1 MVQFLPFI
9 VLLTLHQARAKGLNL
24 EQAYEH
30 ARAKTSRVQNAQR
43 DVSLAE
49 LQYKQAWSTVA
60 PTISAR
66 SINVWRD
73 PLGGSGVQA
82 RFGEGYQHTALFNLS
97 QPLFAG
103 TSEYYF
109 LNRIGKEPELAKLR
123 KLDAENQLLFDVAT
137 QFYAI
142 MTAGADVANQ
152 QRQQQLLQDNLRF
165 LEGRARIGRARK
177 ADVLTTQSR
186 LNRVRSD
193 LITFRSRL
201 LAAKTEFA
209 AQIGWR
215 EGLPEL
221 EDTLAFDDQVFERSV
236 WLQQAE
242 NNPLLKQLET
252 QILQTR
258 AQKNEARGGF
268 FPTLDLDGNY
278 YLDRAGV
285 LSESNWDVTVTASWE
300 IFSGGDDYRELQIQN
315 INLQKLEA
323 ELTDY
328 KRQLNASV
336 GAAVAQ
342 VSSLKEELRV
352 LKTAVDSA
360 EKSYK
365 QNERDRRNGLVS
377 ELEVL
382 NSLDNLV
389 ATQSAYDR
397 KYYGARLLYIALLR
411 AVGRTL

>member
-1 MVQFLPFI
+1 
-9 VLLTLHQARAKGLNL
+9 
-24 EQAYEH
+24 
-30 ARAKTSRVQNAQR
+30 
-43 DVSLAE
+43 
-49 LQYKQAWSTVA
+49 
-60 PTISAR
+60 
-66 SINVWRD
+66 
-73 PLGGSGVQA
+73 
-82 RFGEGYQHTALFNLS
+82 
-97 QPLFAG
+97 
-103 TSEYYF
+103 
-109 LNRIGKEPELAKLR
+109 
-123 KLDAENQLLFDVAT
+123 
-137 QFYAI
+137 
-142 MTAGADVANQ
+142 
-152 QRQQQLLQDNLRF
+152 
-165 LEGRARIGRARK
+165 
-177 ADVLTTQSR
+177 
-186 LNRVRSD
+186 
-193 LITFRSRL
+193 
-201 LAAKTEFA
+201 
-209 AQIGWR
+209 
-215 EGLPEL
+215 
-221 EDTLAFDDQVFERSV
+221 
-236 WLQQAE
+236 
-242 NNPLLKQLET
+242 
-252 QILQTR
+252 
-258 AQKNEARGGF
+258 
-268 FPTLDLDGNY
+268 
-278 YLDRAGV
+278 